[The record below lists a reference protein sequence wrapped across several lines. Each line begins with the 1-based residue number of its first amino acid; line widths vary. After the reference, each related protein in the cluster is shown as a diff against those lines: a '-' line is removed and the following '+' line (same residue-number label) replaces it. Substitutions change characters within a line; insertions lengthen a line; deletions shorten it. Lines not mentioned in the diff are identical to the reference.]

1 MLGCN
6 ISKSSSHTQAYNILP
21 TLLALGQSP
30 HATVDITRHVVRAID
45 NISSNGKLP
54 LYLVVLCL
62 IHV

>member
-45 NISSNGKLP
+45 NISSNGKVP